1 MKNKNSVTRVEEK
14 VEALLKT
21 ESSRR
26 KFLSV
31 TGKTLAVVSA
41 LPLLKIAGEKA
52 HASPASG
59 KKPKTAITLTG
70 GNYILLKN
78 GLIVDGTGKK
88 RLQRQPAHLR
98 QPD

>member
-41 LPLLKIAGEKA
+41 LPLLKIAGGKA
-52 HASPASG
+52 HAAPASG
-59 KKPKTAITLTG
+59 KKPKTAITS
-70 GNYILLKN
+70 
-78 GLIVDGTGKK
+78 
-88 RLQRQPAHLR
+88 
-98 QPD
+98 